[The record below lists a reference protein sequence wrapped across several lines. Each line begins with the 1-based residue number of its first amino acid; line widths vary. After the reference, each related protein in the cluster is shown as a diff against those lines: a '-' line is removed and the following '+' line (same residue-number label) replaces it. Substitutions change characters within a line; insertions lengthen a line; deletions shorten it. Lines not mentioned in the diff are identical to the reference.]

1 MRIWSVAARG
11 NGRGEPDIVL
21 VKEGFCWPA
30 FLFGPV
36 WFLWHRLWL
45 ALLGYLGAN
54 ILLAGALALFGV
66 NPAQQLLASLVLALL
81 VGWHGND
88 LRRWTLLRRGYRLV
102 ELVVA
107 RDEGEAEKR
116 SLEKLAG
123 RVLALQP

>member
-1 MRIWSVAARG
+1 MRIWSVAVRG
-11 NGRGEPDIVL
+11 NGRLEPDIVL
-21 VKEGFCWPA
+21 VKEGFAWPA
-30 FLFGPV
+30 FLFGPL

-45 ALLGYLGAN
+45 ALLGYLATN
-54 ILLAGALALFGV
+54 VVLAAALALFGA
-66 NPAQQLLASLVLALL
+66 NPAQQLLAGVAFALL

-116 SLEKLAG
+116 TLEKLAG
-123 RVLALQP
+123 RTLALQP

>member
-1 MRIWSVAARG
+1 MRIWSVAVRG
-11 NGRGEPDIVL
+11 NGRLEPDIVL
-21 VKEGFCWPA
+21 VKEGFSWPA
-30 FLFGPV
+30 FMFGPL

-45 ALLGYLGAN
+45 ALLGYLAAN
-54 ILLAGALALFGV
+54 IVLAGALALFGA
-66 NPAQQLLASLVLALL
+66 NPAQQLLAGVAFALL

-116 SLEKLAG
+116 TLEKLAG
-123 RVLALQP
+123 RTLALQP